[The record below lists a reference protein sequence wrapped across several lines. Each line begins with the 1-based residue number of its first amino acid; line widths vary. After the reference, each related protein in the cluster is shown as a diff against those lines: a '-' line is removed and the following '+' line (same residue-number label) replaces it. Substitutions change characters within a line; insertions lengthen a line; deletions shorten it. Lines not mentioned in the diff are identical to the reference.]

1 MSMREAFDI
10 FSKTTTSRGDV
21 LGELSQGFLD
31 VINTD
36 KVRLSLQKMISLTN
50 WNGCPNCRKK
60 GLTSIRWKK
69 IWNLEFTHKLKTF

>member
-50 WNGCPNCRKK
+50 WNGCPNYRKK
-60 GLTSIRWKK
+60 GLTLIRWKK